1 MAKPIDEA
9 LTAADLENF
18 VATQD
23 DFGLDLLRRAE
34 TKQADLIDGEV
45 FPALSRLK
53 RKSLFFALSASLL
66 RAEKGK
72 KAQHCASA

>member
-23 DFGLDLLRRAE
+23 DFGLDLL
-34 TKQADLIDGEV
+34 
-45 FPALSRLK
+45 
-53 RKSLFFALSASLL
+53 
-66 RAEKGK
+66 
-72 KAQHCASA
+72 